1 MIKTVEV
8 IVIIALIIFSFFLG
22 VKNSESVKSHMSWLE
37 TQDEQE
43 VELPDLSNESGEIG
57 ISAEEVIDPNAPALD
72 SNEANA
78 PINQVAQ
85 PVPAVP
91 VENAQVPVQN
101 APAQPAQAPVSSQVA
116 PSNPR

>member
-22 VKNSESVKSHMSWLE
+22 VKYSESVKSRMSWLE

-43 VELPDLSNESGEIG
+43 VELPDLSNENSEIG
-57 ISAEEVIDPNAPALD
+57 ISAEEVVDPNAPALD
-72 SNEANA
+72 NTDTIA
-78 PINQVAQ
+78 PTNQVAPAVPAENVPVPAQ
-85 PVPAVP
+85 PVPAQTVP
-91 VENAQVPVQN
+91 AS
-101 APAQPAQAPVSSQVA
+101 APVA

>member
-1 MIKTVEV
+1 
-8 IVIIALIIFSFFLG
+8 
-22 VKNSESVKSHMSWLE
+22 MSWLE

-72 SNEANA
+72 NAEAPVNQVAPAVPAENVPVPTANA
-78 PINQVAQ
+78 PVQ
-85 PVPAVP
+85 PAL
-91 VENAQVPVQN
+91 
-101 APAQPAQAPVSSQVA
+101 APAPVA

>member
-22 VKNSESVKSHMSWLE
+22 VKYSESVKSRMSWLE

-43 VELPDLSNESGEIG
+43 VELPDLSNENSEIG
-57 ISAEEVIDPNAPALD
+57 ISAEEVVDPNAPALD
-72 SNEANA
+72 NAEA
-78 PINQVAQ
+78 PINQVA
-85 PVPAVP
+85 PAVP
-91 VENAQVPVQN
+91 AENAPAPAQAV
-101 APAQPAQAPVSSQVA
+101 PAQPAPVSAPVV

>member
-22 VKNSESVKSHMSWLE
+22 VKYSESVKSHMSWLE

-57 ISAEEVIDPNAPALD
+57 ISAEEVIDPNAPALE
-72 SNEANA
+72 NVNPNA
-78 PINQVAQ
+78 STNQVA
-85 PVPAVP
+85 PAAPTENVPAP
-91 VENAQVPVQN
+91 TENV
-101 APAQPAQAPVSSQVA
+101 PAQPAPVSAPVA